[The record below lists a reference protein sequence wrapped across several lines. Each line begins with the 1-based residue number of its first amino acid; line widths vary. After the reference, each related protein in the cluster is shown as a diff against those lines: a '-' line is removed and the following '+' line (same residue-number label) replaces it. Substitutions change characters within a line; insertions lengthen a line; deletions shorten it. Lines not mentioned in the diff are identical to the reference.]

1 MSLSTFNHIFGHALF
16 YEGKIFKSMTI
27 CLIHG
32 IEDILG
38 HQVLWLKLPSPHH
51 GTHFDIDF
59 VELFGDNSG
68 PGETFFKF
76 MKLSWASLDL
86 ADIQL

>member
-1 MSLSTFNHIFGHALF
+1 MVSKTFL
-16 YEGKIFKSMTI
+16 
-27 CLIHG
+27 
-32 IEDILG
+32 DI
-38 HQVLWLKLPSPHH
+38 KYS